1 MLWLPALTLFW
12 FPWLTWPC
20 STGTA
25 RLCDLDPNGD
35 RKAWL
40 GVFILQ
46 LLHPWPSESS
56 SLTHW
61 LSGLGSRH
69 PERKDQTFARVTQP
83 ASSWEVLQKK
93 LRGQTNYLWIQTA
106 NVLGCLLWVRHT
118 LLFSA
123 NFTVL
128 SSSVPFYR
136 RWNWGRGSQGPLCW
150 WSWGLNSVVWVQSML

>member
-69 PERKDQTFARVTQP
+69 PERKDQTFASACYEWGTHYSFQQISLCYHHQSRFIEGETGAEEAKVHSVGEAEVWTQWCEFSP
-83 ASSWEVLQKK
+83 CSNSWHPIGLV
-93 LRGQTNYLWIQTA
+93 IHA
-106 NVLGCLLWVRHT
+106 T
-118 LLFSA
+118 LSLETF
-123 NFTVL
+123 
-128 SSSVPFYR
+128 P
-136 RWNWGRGSQGPLCW
+136 
-150 WSWGLNSVVWVQSML
+150 